1 MEENPKFCGKCG
13 ASLDNS
19 NNFCTKCGD
28 PIKKE
33 KNLPEKPRKKSGK
46 SAEETLKIVFDIEG
60 KKIEIEEKKDVAQKI
75 GKLMAVDEEN
85 VIKKEL
91 GENVLWYAEKKEG
104 FLGKK
109 LTLYSVTNYRI
120 ICVTEEKQ
128 ISLPLKYIDLVVM
141 NSHRAMTRTGIGGFT
156 TLARGMGIGAM
167 QSTGKSVNVGD
178 VNFLFQGDILI
189 TIPNVIDPAG
199 LKNLVTQVKKQMF

>member
-33 KNLPEKPRKKSGK
+33 KNLPEKPRKKSDK
-46 SAEETLKIVFDIEG
+46 SAEETLKIMFDIEG

-75 GKLMAVDEEN
+75 GKIMAGLD
-85 VIKKEL
+85 IKKEL
-91 GENVLWYAEKKEG
+91 GENVLWNAEKKEG

-109 LTLYSVTNYRI
+109 LTLYILSNYRI
-120 ICVTEEKQ
+120 ICASEEKQ
-128 ISLPLKYIDLVVM
+128 ISLPLKYVDIVVL
-141 NSHRAMTRTGIGGFT
+141 NSHRAMARTGIGGFT
-156 TLARGMGIGAM
+156 ALGRGIGIGAM
-167 QSTGKSVNVGD
+167 QSTGKSVTIGD

-189 TIPNVIDPAG
+189 TIPNVTDPAG

>member
-33 KNLPEKPRKKSGK
+33 KNLLEKPRKKSGK

-75 GKLMAVDEEN
+75 AKIMADVGT
-85 VIKKEL
+85 IQHEL
-91 GENVLWYAEKKEG
+91 GENVLWKAEKKEG

-109 LTLYSVTNYRI
+109 LTLYGITNYRI
-120 ICVTEEKQ
+120 IYGSAEKQ
-128 ISLPLKYIDLVVM
+128 IQFPLKYIDIVVM
-141 NSHRAMTRTGIGGFT
+141 NSHRAMARTGIGGFT
-156 TLARGMGIGAM
+156 ALGRGIGIGAM